1 MKHVQF
7 FNDFLNEY
15 VNLDQSRLKRL
26 NGHVDAVQRF
36 LCRNLDPYQK
46 IERQGSYALGT
57 TIKPVRDDQEYDA
70 DILLFMDFDSAK
82 EPRNYIKDLYDCL
95 IANATY
101 ADKVHRHARCV
112 ELDYAGDFHLDI
124 VPCIDDLY
132 GKQHICNYTANEFEP
147 SDGTGYRDW
156 FNENSKITGGN
167 LKRVTRLLK
176 YLRDHKRTFAVKSIL
191 LTTLIGNTVYGESDS
206 ENFRTVP
213 DALKIVSN
221 RVNAFLQSNFIM
233 PAIENP
239 ALPGEDFTRHWS
251 QSNYD
256 NFRSL
261 FDLYNDKI
269 NTAFDTQDHDESV
282 DNWRELFGD
291 GFGSK
296 RTHTARDVPDK
307 GRASISVAPRKPW
320 AR

>member
-1 MKHVQF
+1 M
-7 FNDFLNEY
+7 
-15 VNLDQSRLKRL
+15 
-26 NGHVDAVQRF
+26 
-36 LCRNLDPYQK
+36 
-46 IERQGSYALGT
+46 
-57 TIKPVRDDQEYDA
+57 
-70 DILLFMDFDSAK
+70 
-82 EPRNYIKDLYDCL
+82 
-95 IANATY
+95 
-101 ADKVHRHARCV
+101 
-112 ELDYAGDFHLDI
+112 DYAGDFHLDI

-132 GKQHICNYTANEFEP
+132 HKQHICNYQANEFEP

-156 FNENSKITGGN
+156 FNEKTKITGGN
-167 LKRVTRLLK
+167 LKRATRLLK
-176 YLRDHKRTFAVKSIL
+176 YLRDHKGTFAVKSIL
-191 LTTLIGNTVYGESDS
+191 LTTLVGNTVYGESDG

-213 DALKIVSN
+213 DALKTVSN
-221 RVNAFLQSNFIM
+221 RMNAFLQCNFIM

-291 GFGSK
+291 GFGRK
-296 RTHTARDVPDK
+296 RTHPARGVTDK